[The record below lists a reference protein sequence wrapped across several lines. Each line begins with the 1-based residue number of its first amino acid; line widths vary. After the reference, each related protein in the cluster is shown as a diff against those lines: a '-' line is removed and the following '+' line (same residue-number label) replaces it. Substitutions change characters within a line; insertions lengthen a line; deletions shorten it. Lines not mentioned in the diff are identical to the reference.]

1 MGKYSVSTDSITYAL
16 KGRDLLR
23 RKGFSAYTER
33 KTTGLSGVG
42 CGYNIIFSGDKKQAL
57 TLLADAGVKTNGI
70 TEL

>member
-1 MGKYSVSTDSITYAL
+1 MSRYAVSTDSITYAL

-33 KTTGLSGVG
+33 RTTGLSGAG
-42 CGYNIIFSGDKKQAL
+42 CGYNIIFSGDKKQA
-57 TLLADAGVKTNGI
+57 TDLLSDAGIKTNGI